1 MRKALEKDL
10 ANTSDRWMLIPQI
23 WGCRYLIHAG
33 LSQNWGRTSTFW
45 PLKDW
50 ETKVLN
56 HTMFQMFPQFWDN
69 SRCEMGICHQPIAK
83 QDLQLTL
90 RNSELHTGHWRSRR
104 PAFGR
109 NLWSSQTGQNI
120 KYLEI
125 PSSYLT
131 GQNGA
136 VWENLCPPQI
146 AFAKACRCLA
156 WCSRPV
162 FLQFI
167 PNPQWVEINK
177 MWKHANNQS

>member
-33 LSQNWGRTSTFW
+33 LSKNWGRTSTFW

-69 SRCEMGICHQPIAK
+69 SRCEMSICHQPIAK

-90 RNSELHTGHWRSRR
+90 RNSEVHTGHWRSRR

-109 NLWSSQTGQNI
+109 NLWSSQTGQNGAVR
-120 KYLEI
+120 KPV
-125 PSSYLT
+125 PSS
-131 GQNGA
+131 N
-136 VWENLCPPQI
+136 NLC
-146 AFAKACRCLA
+146 KSLSL
-156 WCSRPV
+156 SRV
-162 FLQFI
+162 VQQALFFLQFI
-167 PNPQWVEINK
+167 PNPQWLEINK

>member
-1 MRKALEKDL
+1 MRLQVSDPCGFVSKLRTDLHFLALERLGNEGKPYDVPNVSPIL
-10 ANTSDRWMLIPQI
+10 RQLQVW
-23 WGCRYLIHAG
+23 
-33 LSQNWGRTSTFW
+33 F
-45 PLKDW
+45 
-50 ETKVLN
+50 
-56 HTMFQMFPQFWDN
+56 
-69 SRCEMGICHQPIAK
+69 MGICHQPIAK

-90 RNSELHTGHWRSRR
+90 RNSEIHTGHWRSRR

-156 WCSRPV
+156 WKKQTV